1 MCEQRRLLIGV
12 KRAERRP
19 QLGRSV
25 GQTVGPD
32 LVTFVDRARD
42 RAVVDAGRVDAKAAA
57 PDCQLDAAL
66 ARRIAVE
73 GVEHQGVQ
81 HRGEGDLG
89 RSRRSEEHTSELK
102 SLMRI
107 SYAVFC
113 LKK

>member
-1 MCEQRRLLIGV
+1 MTVLDAPRNGARRHPAFVVAVGGLEHRVDAERRAMCEQRRLLIGV

-42 RAVVDAGRVDAKAAA
+42 RA
-57 PDCQLDAAL
+57 
-66 ARRIAVE
+66 
-73 GVEHQGVQ
+73 
-81 HRGEGDLG
+81 
-89 RSRRSEEHTSELK
+89 RSEEHTSELQ

-113 LKK
+113 LK